1 MKFPRPKKL
10 MYTNNKGGVGKTTL
24 AFNTAVSFAKK
35 GYNVVMIDLDP
46 QCNLSGLALG
56 YENYEKTLFS
66 SEEKTIYDVLK
77 GVIDGGSDIDLTVK
91 TIKGIAGCDNLS
103 LVKGS
108 IHLAMFEDL
117 LSVAYGQAATG
128 QRIGYFT
135 TSAIHRFL
143 LELGIRESVDIFV
156 IDTSPTLGLL
166 NRTVFLG
173 ADYFVVPL
181 RPDVFSIQGIE
192 NMGTMFERWKRNWLI
207 TAKAAEVAQNIE
219 NKFILPG
226 DPLFIGY
233 ILNEFNVYGEKPV
246 RSHREWIKE
255 IPELIKVNLSEKHCR
270 NGLVEKSWK
279 EALGLTQDFSSAQAV
294 SQQKG
299 IAVFDVED
307 FVSAAGTK
315 EVVEKSKEEFRV
327 LSDNILNILSAY

>member
-1 MKFPRPKKL
+1 
-10 MYTNNKGGVGKTTL
+10 
-24 AFNTAVSFAKK
+24 
-35 GYNVVMIDLDP
+35 
-46 QCNLSGLALG
+46 
-56 YENYEKTLFS
+56 
-66 SEEKTIYDVLK
+66 
-77 GVIDGGSDIDLTVK
+77 
-91 TIKGIAGCDNLS
+91 LS

-108 IHLAMFEDL
+108 INLSLFEDL
-117 LSVAYGQAATG
+117 LAVAYGQAATG

-135 TSAIHRFL
+135 TSAINRYL
-143 LELGIRESVDIFV
+143 LELGIRDSVDIFV

-192 NMGTMFERWKRNWLI
+192 NMGTIFDRWKRTWLV
-207 TAKAAEVAQNIE
+207 TAKASEVAQNIE
-219 NKFILPG
+219 TKLVLPG

-246 RSHREWIKE
+246 KSHSEWIKE
-255 IPELIKVNLSEKHCR
+255 IPALIKANLSEKHCR

-279 EALGLTQDFSSAQAV
+279 EPLGLTQDFSSAQAV

-299 IAVFDVED
+299 VAVFDVED
-307 FVSAAGTK
+307 FVSATGTK
-315 EVVEKSKEEFRV
+315 EVVEKSKEEFEI
-327 LSDNILNILSAY
+327 LSNKILGVLSAY